1 MFFILFLCYVTVGLA
16 ALQFNSPS
24 VTLLNI
30 ILTYFMFNFY
40 LQNPPHTPST
50 PSPTDS
56 ISGGGGGTYLVIP
69 FRTPGKPQRLLGKL
83 LSFFVFVFFV
93 FFFLFFCFF
102 YKGKTAFFEKRG
114 SAVRNTPVDRGTITA
129 NPGLNFNS
137 SFFFFYSKAFSRII
151 FSIIFRH
158 PIIR

>member
-56 ISGGGGGTYLVIP
+56 ISWGGGGGGTYLVIP

-83 LSFFVFVFFV
+83 LSFFVFVFGFFVFFLFFV
-93 FFFLFFCFF
+93 FFFTKVRQHSL
-102 YKGKTAFFEKRG
+102 KSGEVRLGIHQLIEGRLQLTRG
-114 SAVRNTPVDRGTITA
+114 
-129 NPGLNFNS
+129 
-137 SFFFFYSKAFSRII
+137 
-151 FSIIFRH
+151 
-158 PIIR
+158 

>member
-50 PSPTDS
+50 PSPTES
-56 ISGGGGGTYLVIP
+56 IS
-69 FRTPGKPQRLLGKL
+69 GKPQRLLGKL

-93 FFFLFFCFF
+93 FVFLFFFT
-102 YKGKTAFFEKRG
+102 KVRQHSLKSGEVRLGIHQLIEGRLQLTRG
-114 SAVRNTPVDRGTITA
+114 
-129 NPGLNFNS
+129 
-137 SFFFFYSKAFSRII
+137 
-151 FSIIFRH
+151 
-158 PIIR
+158 

>member
-30 ILTYFMFNFY
+30 VLTYFMFNFY

-56 ISGGGGGTYLVIP
+56 ISWGGGGWHVFRDP
-69 FRTPGKPQRLLGKL
+69 FPNTRQATKAARET
-83 LSFFVFVFFV
+83 SVFFCFCFCFFV
-93 FFFLFFCFF
+93 FFLQ
-102 YKGKTAFFEKRG
+102 R
-114 SAVRNTPVDRGTITA
+114 
-129 NPGLNFNS
+129 
-137 SFFFFYSKAFSRII
+137 
-151 FSIIFRH
+151 
-158 PIIR
+158 

>member
-1 MFFILFLCYVTVGLA
+1 MFFILFSCYVTVGLA

-56 ISGGGGGTYLVIP
+56 ISWGGGGVGTYFVIP

-83 LSFFVFVFFV
+83 LSFFVFVFLVFFGFFV
-93 FFFLFFCFF
+93 FFTKVRQHSL
-102 YKGKTAFFEKRG
+102 KSGEVRLGIHQLIEGRLQLTRG
-114 SAVRNTPVDRGTITA
+114 
-129 NPGLNFNS
+129 
-137 SFFFFYSKAFSRII
+137 
-151 FSIIFRH
+151 
-158 PIIR
+158 

>member
-50 PSPTDS
+50 PSPTES
-56 ISGGGGGTYLVIP
+56 ISGGGTYLVIP

-93 FFFLFFCFF
+93 FFTKVRQHSL
-102 YKGKTAFFEKRG
+102 KSGEVRLGIHQLIEGRLQLTRG
-114 SAVRNTPVDRGTITA
+114 
-129 NPGLNFNS
+129 
-137 SFFFFYSKAFSRII
+137 
-151 FSIIFRH
+151 
-158 PIIR
+158 

>member
-56 ISGGGGGTYLVIP
+56 ISGGGGGHVFADP
-69 FRTPGKPQRLLGKL
+69 FPNTRQATKVARET
-83 LSFFVFVFFV
+83 SVFFCFCFCFFLVFVFCFFVV
-93 FFFLFFCFF
+93 FFTKVRQHSL
-102 YKGKTAFFEKRG
+102 KSGEVRLGIHQLIEGRLQLTRG
-114 SAVRNTPVDRGTITA
+114 
-129 NPGLNFNS
+129 
-137 SFFFFYSKAFSRII
+137 
-151 FSIIFRH
+151 
-158 PIIR
+158 

>member
-1 MFFILFLCYVTVGLA
+1 MFFILFLCYITVGLA

-56 ISGGGGGTYLVIP
+56 ISGRGGGGTYLVTP

-83 LSFFVFVFFV
+83 LSFFVFVFLV
-93 FFFLFFCFF
+93 FFCFF
-102 YKGKTAFFEKRG
+102 VFFTKVRQHSLKSGEVRLGIHQLVEGRLQLTRG
-114 SAVRNTPVDRGTITA
+114 
-129 NPGLNFNS
+129 
-137 SFFFFYSKAFSRII
+137 
-151 FSIIFRH
+151 
-158 PIIR
+158 

>member
-56 ISGGGGGTYLVIP
+56 ISWGGGGGTYLVIP

-83 LSFFVFVFFV
+83 LSFFVFVFLVFFGFFV
-93 FFFLFFCFF
+93 FFTKVRQHSL
-102 YKGKTAFFEKRG
+102 KSGEVRLGIHQLVEGRLQLTRG
-114 SAVRNTPVDRGTITA
+114 
-129 NPGLNFNS
+129 
-137 SFFFFYSKAFSRII
+137 
-151 FSIIFRH
+151 
-158 PIIR
+158 

>member
-56 ISGGGGGTYLVIP
+56 ISGGGGTYLLIP

-83 LSFFVFVFFV
+83 LSFFVFVFV
-93 FFFLFFCFF
+93 FFGFLFFVF
-102 YKGKTAFFEKRG
+102 
-114 SAVRNTPVDRGTITA
+114 
-129 NPGLNFNS
+129 LL
-137 SFFFFYSKAFSRII
+137 FFFTKVRQHSLKSGEVRLGIHQLI
-151 FSIIFRH
+151 EGRLQLT
-158 PIIR
+158 RG